1 MERLGPDSRLEGTQP
16 LATFVAKLTFRK
28 LEDGRDLKQSVHS
41 EFRGKAA
48 RDDYWFAATL
58 NNISFA

>member
-1 MERLGPDSRLEGTQP
+1 MERLSPDSRLEGTQP

-41 EFRGKAA
+41 CFRGKAA
-48 RDDYWFAATL
+48 RDNY
-58 NNISFA
+58 